1 MQFELVSTKSDRE
14 GEFKLQML
22 ALMSDME
29 QYASSILDHKPEVG
43 EEFTLGTSW
52 PTRKDGLSATR
63 EDYEKYGTSEA
74 HGVFRRVS

>member
-1 MQFELVSTKSDRE
+1 MQFELVFTKANRE

-22 ALMSDME
+22 MSDME
-29 QYASSILDHKPEVG
+29 QFASTILGHKPEVG

-52 PTRKDGLSATR
+52 PTRKDGLSATS